1 MADAL
6 QKHRNSLAS
15 RLARARGAATP
26 GFAVGT
32 HTVRPPWRR
41 FGRSSQSK
49 TRCRRGPSRRAPG
62 CATGAGRGGAH
73 AHAPAHARG
82 GDGSFTRGRQAWEQ
96 PGSPGGGRWP
106 REGVRADV
114 VLSRAEPEPRT
125 DLGEPAC
132 AALSERRWGKAAGR
146 GIPALRLEKA
156 ERQGQQKDRRCGG
169 EGWVWR
175 AGGRSQQRQHGPEA
189 GPASVLALRPPRPG
203 VWWAS
208 WAPAPAPHAR
218 LTILRPTPSS
228 ALGVFSTG
236 HWGRVAA
243 LDKGAAAPPP
253 GLSEHRP
260 APVTDPGDRP
270 GDRPAPVESCPLL
283 PGARCAEWKP
293 PETVLPPFPP
303 AGGSAPWLPPGAAA
317 SLAASQHGARK
328 GRAFLGKRR
337 VSWWL
342 LRARYQRF
350 SGQNYARRRM
360 DHAERA
366 ARASVLCRGGPRRQC
381 PV

>member
-1 MADAL
+1 MGEG
-6 QKHRNSLAS
+6 R
-15 RLARARGAATP
+15 
-26 GFAVGT
+26 
-32 HTVRPPWRR
+32 RPRD
-41 FGRSSQSK
+41 SS
-49 TRCRRGPSRRAPG
+49 AE
-62 CATGAGRGGAH
+62 TGKGRG
-73 AHAPAHARG
+73 
-82 GDGSFTRGRQAWEQ
+82 
-96 PGSPGGGRWP
+96 
-106 REGVRADV
+106 
-114 VLSRAEPEPRT
+114 
-125 DLGEPAC
+125 
-132 AALSERRWGKAAGR
+132 
-146 GIPALRLEKA
+146 
-156 ERQGQQKDRRCGG
+156 QGQQKDRRCGG

-253 GLSEHRP
+253 GLSEHHP

-303 AGGSAPWLPPGAAA
+303 AGGSAQWLPPGAAA

-328 GRAFLGKRR
+328 GRVFLGKRR

-366 ARASVLCRGGPRRQC
+366 ARASVLCRGGAPGASVRFKNFFIPPDGNSIRARRNPAAGPCPASGPARSRSLPRGGGSHVSLRAWRVSRSPRFQGSSWWQEGAGFR
-381 PV
+381 PFVAGRRPLHR